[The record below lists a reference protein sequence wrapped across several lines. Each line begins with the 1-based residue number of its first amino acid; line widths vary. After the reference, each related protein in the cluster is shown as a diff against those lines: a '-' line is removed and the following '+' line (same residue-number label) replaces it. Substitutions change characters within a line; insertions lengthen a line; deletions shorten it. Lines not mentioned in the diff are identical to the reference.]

1 MSIKFKCGENV
12 AKSFY
17 FYTLYFRVFILIKNI
32 QKMQN
37 KKKILLTQI
46 MLDTDFI
53 IAKYGEVV
61 ARKKRGAF
69 ASL

>member
-1 MSIKFKCGENV
+1 
-12 AKSFY
+12 
-17 FYTLYFRVFILIKNI
+17 
-32 QKMQN
+32 MQN

>member
-1 MSIKFKCGENV
+1 
-12 AKSFY
+12 
-17 FYTLYFRVFILIKNI
+17 
-32 QKMQN
+32 MQN

-53 IAKYGEVV
+53 IAKYDEVV